1 MEKEEEQQEST
12 ELWPLQGRQA
22 TQAAVPGGKGVVR
35 RGLGRVFTGSF
46 QAITLDPTTTE
57 WGGCWL
63 TAILQSRKLRPRD
76 VQWLVQRPAGV
87 NAGVKIQI

>member
-22 TQAAVPGGKGVVR
+22 TPAAVLGGKGVVW
-35 RGLGRVFTGSF
+35 RGLGLVFTGVSRPSLWIP
-46 QAITLDPTTTE
+46 QPLNEVGA
-57 WGGCWL
+57 G

-87 NAGVKIQI
+87 NAEVQIQI

>member
-22 TQAAVPGGKGVVR
+22 TQAAVPGDKGVVR
-35 RGLGRVFTGSF
+35 RGLGLVFTGSF

-57 WGGCWL
+57 
-63 TAILQSRKLRPRD
+63 
-76 VQWLVQRPAGV
+76 
-87 NAGVKIQI
+87 

>member
-57 WGGCWL
+57 
-63 TAILQSRKLRPRD
+63 
-76 VQWLVQRPAGV
+76 
-87 NAGVKIQI
+87 